1 MNWLVLGAIL
11 PSFVV
16 AWLAG
21 FFVRAWAPRWGLVDR
36 PGHRKVHTQPTP
48 LGGGLAIW
56 LGMVAPLAA
65 GSLSL
70 ALLPR
75 HMADLSDARAQSLK
89 GRENAPSVREI
100 GDPSKQKGA
109 GRDGNMRGG
118 ASRGPGTGAEESGA
132 VSAGEQEGGGKAAN
146 RAESQAGS
154 NADEPG
160 GGLPLLWGPVSELLR
175 RHAAGMRYRLPHLWA
190 MLGGGTVLML
200 LGLADD
206 RYRLDWRLRLAV
218 QTAVAIFVVSLGWQI
233 TLYTELRWLT
243 GCLTVLW
250 IVGLVNAFNMLDNM
264 DGLSA
269 GVASIASLVLSA
281 AMLISPS
288 AEDFRP
294 QLFVAGLLLVLVGS
308 LAGFLWHNRPPARLF
323 MGDAGSYF
331 VGYCVATATIMATY
345 TRDRLPTHAVLT
357 PLCVLAV
364 PLYDA
369 CTVVWIRLREG
380 RSPFEGDKSHLSHR
394 LVELGMSK
402 GQAVLTI
409 YLLTATC
416 GLGALVLNQ
425 VNEAGAWVILALVGC
440 VLLLVGILE
449 TAGRRGRNGRV

>member
-1 MNWLVLGAIL
+1 MSWLVLGAVL

-21 FFVRAWAPRWGLVDR
+21 FFVRAWAPGWGLIDR

-56 LGMVAPLAA
+56 LGVVLPLAA
-65 GSLSL
+65 GSLAVAMVPAAFNPNTS
-70 ALLPR
+70 
-75 HMADLSDARAQSLK
+75 ST
-89 GRENAPSVREI
+89 VT
-100 GDPSKQKGA
+100 A
-109 GRDGNMRGG
+109 GQTQNVGVETQGQAARGG
-118 ASRGPGTGAEESGA
+118 AVPGTG
-132 VSAGEQEGGGKAAN
+132 
-146 RAESQAGS
+146 
-154 NADEPG
+154 PG
-160 GGLPLLWGPVSELLR
+160 WLWRPLREMLREHGPGV
-175 RHAAGMRYRLPHLWA
+175 RYRLPQLWA
-190 MLGGGTVLML
+190 VLAGGTVLLL

-218 QTAVAIFVVSLGWQI
+218 QTAVAVFVVLLGWQI
-233 TLYTELRWLT
+233 TLYTEARWLT
-243 GCLTVLW
+243 AALTVLW

-269 GVASIASLVLSA
+269 GVASIASVVLA
-281 AMLISPS
+281 AALLISPS
-288 AEDFRP
+288 QADFRP
-294 QLFVAGLLLVLVGS
+294 QLFVAGLLLVLVGA

-357 PLCVLAV
+357 PLVVLAV

-369 CTVVWIRLREG
+369 ATVVWIRLREG

-449 TAGRRGRNGRV
+449 TAGRRGRDGRI